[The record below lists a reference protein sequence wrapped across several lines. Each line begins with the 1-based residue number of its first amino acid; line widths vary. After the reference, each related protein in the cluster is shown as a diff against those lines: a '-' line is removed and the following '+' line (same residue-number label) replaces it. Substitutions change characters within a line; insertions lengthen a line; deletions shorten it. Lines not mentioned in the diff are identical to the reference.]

1 MFRPALPLDLSCYN
15 IPVKKSFAFLF
26 LLLLTIG
33 LTGCGIPTKEV
44 SITTPQLHIK
54 YSVVQGLADKAI
66 QDKANKLIYSTVFK
80 LRDDNASALKDH
92 KKDYSYYVQYRTA
105 FNRKNI
111 LSIRLDECLAI
122 PYYAHP
128 FNSVNA
134 VTINTKDGST
144 YKLKDLFAVPG
155 WQMYL
160 NVILKDDID
169 ELARKNRVPKLE
181 EFISVDGEQAFY
193 LSDRGLVIYW
203 QGARYFS
210 RSFGPLEVTIKYSAI
225 RDLMKKE
232 LGL

>member
-1 MFRPALPLDLSCYN
+1 MKRSSIF
-15 IPVKKSFAFLF
+15 FF
-26 LLLLTIG
+26 LLLMTIG

-54 YSVVQGLADKAI
+54 YPVVQGPADKAV

-111 LSIRLDECLAI
+111 LSIRFDECLAI
-122 PYYAHP
+122 PFYAHP
-128 FNSVNA
+128 FNSINA

-144 YKLKDLFAVPG
+144 YRLKDLFAVPG

-160 NVILKDDID
+160 NVILKNDID
-169 ELARKNRVPKLE
+169 ELARKNGVPKLE
-181 EFISVDGEQAFY
+181 EFFSVDVDQAFY
-193 LSDRGLVIYW
+193 LSDKGLVIYW

-210 RSFGPLEVTIKYSAI
+210 RSFGPLEFTIKYSAI
-225 RDLMKKE
+225 RAIMKKE